1 MMNLIHFGTPPEFKI
16 QQPEESQMN
25 SNAET
30 QSTRRNSKEQIIF
43 LCETLRPLRLCVE
56 CGLET
61 WNLKLETHPMTQDE
75 VFRIF
80 RDTDALL
87 EGHFIL
93 RSGLHSRQYF
103 QCAIA
108 LQQMPVVEKIGQA
121 LADKAR
127 PLGAVTVIAP
137 ALGGLVIGQEVA
149 RQLGVRFIFAEKE
162 EGRLVLRRG
171 FKIAPGE
178 KMLVVEDVVTKGGR
192 VQETIDIVRAHSGN
206 VVGVATIVDRSNG
219 TVNFGVPFASLI
231 ALQVELFKPDQLPPD
246 LAALPAV
253 KPGSK

>member
-1 MMNLIHFGTPPEFKI
+1 
-16 QQPEESQMN
+16 
-25 SNAET
+25 
-30 QSTRRNSKEQIIF
+30 
-43 LCETLRPLRLCVE
+43 
-56 CGLET
+56 
-61 WNLKLETHPMTQDE
+61 MTQDE
-75 VFRIF
+75 ILRIF

-103 QCAIA
+103 QCALA
-108 LQQMPVVEKIGQA
+108 LQQMPVVEKLGGA

-149 RQLGVRFIFAEKE
+149 RQLGLRFIFSEKE
-162 EGRLVLRRG
+162 EGKLVLRRG

-178 KMLVVEDVVTKGGR
+178 KTLVVEDVVTKGGR
-192 VQETIDIVRAHSGN
+192 VQETIDIVRAHGGH
-206 VVGVATIVDRSNG
+206 VTGVAAIVDRSNG
-219 TVNFGVPFASLI
+219 AVNFGVSFASLI
-231 ALQVELFKPDQLPPD
+231 SLQVELFKPDKLPPD
-246 LAALPAV
+246 LAAIPAI

>member
-1 MMNLIHFGTPPEFKI
+1 
-16 QQPEESQMN
+16 
-25 SNAET
+25 
-30 QSTRRNSKEQIIF
+30 
-43 LCETLRPLRLCVE
+43 
-56 CGLET
+56 
-61 WNLKLETHPMTQDE
+61 MTQDE
-75 VFRIF
+75 VLQVF
-80 RDTDALL
+80 RDSGALL

-103 QCAIA
+103 QCALA
-108 LQQMPVVEKIGQA
+108 LQQMPVVEKIGGA
-121 LADKAR
+121 LANKVR

-178 KMLVVEDVVTKGGR
+178 KILVVEDVVTKGGR
-192 VQETIDIVRAHSGN
+192 VQETIDIVRAHGGN
-206 VVGVATIVDRSNG
+206 VGGVATIVDRSNG
-219 TVNFGVPFASLI
+219 AVNFGLPFDSLI
-231 ALQVELFKPDQLPPD
+231 TLQVEIFKPDKLPPD
-246 LAALPAV
+246 LAAIPAV